1 MRCKPEHGPHLCP
14 NMTIAMHMKSPISSV
29 NRLLF
34 VICSCLC
41 LSMFIFVTLAQAN
54 DGLTTYEA
62 VCKRCHGSLE
72 EQKSSLETPIIP
84 VVMLPLGPDLKGV
97 FGRPAG
103 IVKGFQYSKG
113 MKAFAKSGAIWDRT
127 TLDLFLTDSRKLVPG
142 TFMFIKV
149 PESQRAPLIDYL
161 EKVAPYRP

>member
-1 MRCKPEHGPHLCP
+1 
-14 NMTIAMHMKSPISSV
+14 MTLTNQMSFPG
-29 NRLLF
+29 RLLF
-34 VICSCLC
+34 LFVLC
-41 LSMFIFVTLAQAN
+41 LFLSPYVFATQVHAE
-54 DGLTTYEA
+54 DGRTVYEA
-62 VCKRCHGSLE
+62 TCKRCHGPLE
-72 EQKSSLETPIIP
+72 EQSSSLVAPLIP

-113 MKAFAKSGAIWDRT
+113 MKAFAQTGAVWDRA
-127 TLDLFLTDSRKLVPG
+127 TLDLYLTDSRKLVPG

-149 PESQRAPLIDYL
+149 PTSQRTKIIDYL

>member
-1 MRCKPEHGPHLCP
+1 
-14 NMTIAMHMKSPISSV
+14 
-29 NRLLF
+29 
-34 VICSCLC
+34 
-41 LSMFIFVTLAQAN
+41 MFIFVTQGRSALKWVPVLGKKERLNKNIEHSSEFIKKRNALAQAN

-72 EQKSSLETPIIP
+72 EQKSSLEAPIIP

-113 MKAFAKSGAIWDRT
+113 MKAFAKKGAIWDRT

-142 TFMFIKV
+142 SFMFIKV
-149 PESQRAPLIDYL
+149 PESQRTPLIDYL